1 MTGGHVGPE
10 PAAPGDQCP
19 VPDWVRYPVRAPP
32 LESAEVTTMPV
43 GGLVPR
49 TTEDAADVVVRNA
62 KIYTGDHNRPHAGAL
77 AMRDGRVL
85 SVGDDAD
92 VAPFVGPATT
102 VIDAIGR
109 RVVPGLNDAHL
120 HVIRGGLNYVLELRW
135 DGVTS
140 LRQALA
146 MLREQAART
155 PKGQW
160 VRVVGGWSAE
170 QFAER
175 RLPTPAELNAAAP
188 DTPVFVLHLYQ
199 SAILNRAALKAV
211 GYTRDTPD
219 PKGGQIVRGRNGEPN
234 GMLLAAPS
242 ALILYS
248 TLAKAPMLEG
258 EDMKTSTLHFLR
270 ELNRFGLTS
279 AIDAA
284 GGFQNF
290 PDNYRTVTELAGEGR
305 LSLRIAY
312 HLFPQTAGQELDDL
326 ARWIEM
332 VRPEDGD
339 EWLRLNGAGEN
350 LTWAAADF
358 ENFAE
363 PRPELSAYEPEF
375 EKAVRLLL
383 EHGWGFRLHA
393 TYDETIRRDLAVFEK
408 LAAEGLFP
416 AGNRWLFDHAE
427 TVSRDSLDRIAALG
441 GAMSVQNRMS
451 FQGEAFTRRYGLGA
465 AAEAPPV
472 RAMLERGL
480 TVGAG
485 TDATRVS
492 SYNPWVALHWLISGR
507 TLGGHVLRP
516 PQNRVDRETALAM
529 YTRAGA
535 ALTGEE
541 DVKGVLRA
549 GYYGDLAVLSDDYF
563 TVPEQDIVHIESVL
577 TVVGGRIVHA
587 EAEYEGMAEE
597 IPAVSPGWSPVAH
610 FGGYQAAGAPHSSG
624 ARQAE
629 LLGQAVAESENH
641 RQWRVRRG
649 LTPQGGAELFDPCFL

>member
-1 MTGGHVGPE
+1 
-10 PAAPGDQCP
+10 
-19 VPDWVRYPVRAPP
+19 
-32 LESAEVTTMPV
+32 MPV
-43 GGLVPR
+43 GGLVPSA
-49 TTEDAADVVVRNA
+49 TDNPADLVVRNA
-62 KIYTGDHNRPHAGAL
+62 KIHTGDPGRPKAESIAV
-77 AMRDGRVL
+77 RDGVVIV
-85 SVGDDAD
+85 VGDDKD
-92 VAPFVGPATT
+92 VAPHVGPATK
-102 VIDAIGR
+102 VVDALGR
-109 RVVPGLNDAHL
+109 RMIPGLNDSHL

-135 DGVTS
+135 DGVRT
-140 LRQALA
+140 LRQGLA

-175 RLPTPAELNAAAP
+175 RLPTVAELNAAAP

-199 SAILNRAALKAV
+199 SAVLNRAALKAA

-219 PKGGQIVRGRNGEPN
+219 PKGGQIVRGRDGEPT

-248 TLAKAPMLEG
+248 TLAKAPVLEG
-258 EDMKTSTLHFLR
+258 EDRKTSTRHFLR

-290 PDNYRTVTELAGEGR
+290 PDNYSTVVELAKAGQ

-312 HLFPQTAGQELDDL
+312 HLFPQTAGQEIEDL

-332 VRPEDGD
+332 ARPEDGD

-358 ENFAE
+358 ENFNQ
-363 PRPELSAYEPEF
+363 PRPQLAAYESEF
-375 EKAVRLLL
+375 EKAVRLLM
-383 EHGWGFRLHA
+383 ENGWGFRLHA

-408 LAAEGLFP
+408 LSAEGLFP

-427 TVSRDSLDRIAALG
+427 TVSADSLDRIAALG
-441 GAMSVQNRMS
+441 GAMSVQNRLS
-451 FQGEAFTRRYGLGA
+451 FQGEAFVSRYGPGA
-465 AAEAPPV
+465 AADAPPV

-492 SYNPWVALHWLISGR
+492 TYNPWIALHWLVTGR
-507 TLGGHVLRP
+507 TVSDLVVRP
-516 PQNRVDRETALAM
+516 PHNRVDRQAALAM
-529 YTRAGA
+529 FTEAGA
-535 ALTGEE
+535 SLTGEE
-541 DVKGVLRA
+541 GLKGVLRP
-549 GYYGDLAVLSDDYF
+549 GFLGDFAVLSEDYF
-563 TVPEQDIVHIESVL
+563 AVPEPEIPHIESLL
-577 TVVGGRIVHA
+577 TVVGGRIVYA
-587 EAEYEGMAEE
+587 AAEYEGLDEQL
-597 IPAVSPGWSPVAH
+597 PPVSPRWSPVAH
-610 FGGYQAAGAPHSSG
+610 FGGYQATPGTGLSG
-624 ARQAE
+624 SRQAE
-629 LLGQAVAESENH
+629 LLGQAAAESEQH
-641 RQWRVRRG
+641 RQWRARRG
-649 LTPQGGAELFDPCFL
+649 LAPETESTFFDPCFSL

>member
-1 MTGGHVGPE
+1 
-10 PAAPGDQCP
+10 
-19 VPDWVRYPVRAPP
+19 
-32 LESAEVTTMPV
+32 MPV
-43 GGLVPR
+43 GGLIPR
-49 TTEDAADVVVRNA
+49 ATDDAADLVVRNA
-62 KIYTGDHNRPHAGAL
+62 KIHTGDPRLPQAEAI
-77 AMRDGRVL
+77 AIRDGVITA
-85 SVGDDAD
+85 VGGDKD
-92 VAPFVGPATT
+92 VADKVGPATR
-102 VIDAIGR
+102 VVDALGR
-109 RVVPGLNDAHL
+109 RMVPGLHDAHL

-135 DGVTS
+135 DGVRS
-140 LRQALA
+140 LRQGLA

-155 PKGQW
+155 PEGQW

-175 RLPTPAELNAAAP
+175 RLPTVAELNAAAP

-211 GYTRDTPD
+211 GYDKDTPD
-219 PKGGQIVRGRNGEPN
+219 PRGGQIMRGRDGEPT

-248 TLAKAPMLEG
+248 TLAKAPILDE
-258 EDMKTSTLHFLR
+258 EHRKTSTRHFLR

-290 PDNYRTVTELAGEGR
+290 PDNYETVTELAREGE

-312 HLFPQTAGQELDDL
+312 HLFPQTAGQEIDDL
-326 ARWIEM
+326 TRWIGM

-363 PRPELSAYEPEF
+363 PRPEHAPDYEVEF
-375 EKAVRLLL
+375 EKAVRLLM
-383 EHGWGFRLHA
+383 ENGWGFRLHA

-416 AGNRWLFDHAE
+416 GGNRWLFDHAE
-427 TVSRDSLDRIAALG
+427 TVSADSLDRIVALG
-441 GAMSVQNRMS
+441 GAMSVQNRLS
-451 FQGEAFTRRYGLGA
+451 FQGEAFVRRYGIGA
-465 AAEAPPV
+465 AADAPPI
-472 RAMLERGL
+472 RAMLGRGL

-492 SYNPWVALHWLISGR
+492 SYNPWIALHWLVTGR
-507 TLGGHVLRP
+507 TVGDLTIHP
-516 PQNRVDRETALAM
+516 PHNRVDRETALEM
-529 YTRAGA
+529 FTTAGA
-535 ALTGEE
+535 SLTGEQ
-541 DVKGVLRA
+541 DLKGVLRP
-549 GYYGDLAVLSDDYF
+549 GFLGDLTVLSQDYF
-563 TVPEQDIVHIESVL
+563 TVPDPEIAHIEALL
-577 TVVGGRIVHA
+577 TVVGGRIVYA
-587 EAEYEGMAEE
+587 AGEYEGIDEQM
-597 IPAVSPGWSPVAH
+597 PAVTPEWSPVAH
-610 FGGYQAAGAPHSSG
+610 FGGYQAAPSQGRSG
-624 ARQAE
+624 VRQAE
-629 LLGQAVAESENH
+629 LLGEAAAESELH

-649 LTPQGGAELFDPCFL
+649 LVPETDSPVLDPCFF

>member
-1 MTGGHVGPE
+1 MGIRHRHE
-10 PAAPGDQCP
+10 ESFE
-19 VPDWVRYPVRAPP
+19 VP
-32 LESAEVTTMPV
+32 TMPV
-43 GGLVPR
+43 GGLIPR
-49 TTEDAADVVVRNA
+49 AADDAADVIVRNA
-62 KIYTGDHNRPHAGAL
+62 KIHTGDSRRPHAGAL
-77 AMRDGRVL
+77 AIRDGRVAV
-85 SVGDDAD
+85 VGDDAD

-102 VIDAIGR
+102 VVDALGR

-140 LRQALA
+140 LRQGLA

-175 RLPTPAELNAAAP
+175 RLPTPSELNAAAP

-199 SAILNRAALKAV
+199 TAILNRAALQAV
-211 GYTRDTPD
+211 GYSRDTPD
-219 PKGGQIVRGRNGEPN
+219 PKGGQIVRGRSGEPT

-242 ALILYS
+242 ALVLYS
-248 TLAKAPMLEG
+248 TLAKAPTLED
-258 EDMKTSTLHFLR
+258 EDKKASTRHFLR

-290 PDNYRTVTELAGEGR
+290 PDNYSVVTELAQEGL

-312 HLFPQTAGQELDDL
+312 HLFPQTPGQELDDL

-350 LTWAAADF
+350 LIWAAADF

-363 PRPELSAYEPEF
+363 PRPELSGRYEVEF
-375 EKAVRLLL
+375 EKAVRLLM

-416 AGNRWLFDHAE
+416 GGNRWLFDHAE
-427 TVSRDSLDRIAALG
+427 TASRDSLDRVAALG

-485 TDATRVS
+485 SDATRVS
-492 SYNPWVALHWLISGR
+492 TYNPWVALHWLVTGR
-507 TLGGHVLRP
+507 TLGGAVLRP

-529 YTRAGA
+529 YTKAGA

-541 DVKGVLRA
+541 EVKGILRP
-549 GYYGDLAVLSDDYF
+549 GFLGDLAILSDDYF
-563 TVPEQDIVHIESVL
+563 TVPEQDIPHIESVL

-587 EAEYEGMAEE
+587 AAEYEGLDEE
-597 IPAVSPGWSPVAH
+597 LPSISPSWSPVAH
-610 FGGYQAAGAPHSSG
+610 FGGYLSTPRSG
-624 ARQAE
+624 LPGVRQAE
-629 LLGQAVAESENH
+629 LLGEAIAESEEH
-641 RQWRVRRG
+641 LLWRARRG
-649 LTPQGGAELFDPCFL
+649 LAPDTSRTFFDPCFSP

>member
-1 MTGGHVGPE
+1 M
-10 PAAPGDQCP
+10 PAI
-19 VPDWVRYPVRAPP
+19 
-32 LESAEVTTMPV
+32 PV

-49 TTEDAADVVVRNA
+49 AVEEAAENAADVVVRNA
-62 KIYTGDHNRPHAGAL
+62 KIHTGDARRPQAGAL
-77 AMRDGRVL
+77 AIRDGVITV
-85 SVGDDAD
+85 VGDDPD
-92 VAPFVGPATT
+92 VAPVIGPST
-102 VIDAIGR
+102 VVVDALGR

-140 LRQALA
+140 LRRALA

-155 PKGQW
+155 PRGQW

-175 RLPTPAELNAAAP
+175 RLPTPAELNEAAP

-199 SAILNRAALKAV
+199 SAILNRAALRAV

-219 PKGGQIVRGRNGEPN
+219 PKGSQIVRGRGGEPN

-242 ALILYS
+242 ALVLYS
-248 TLAKAPMLEG
+248 TLAKAPVLEG
-258 EDMKTSTLHFLR
+258 EDRATSTRHFLR

-284 GGFQNF
+284 GGFQSF
-290 PDNYRTVTELAGEGR
+290 PENYATVTRLAREG
-305 LSLRIAY
+305 LLTLRIAY
-312 HLFPQTAGQELDDL
+312 HLFPQTPGQELDDL
-326 ARWIEM
+326 TRWIET
-332 VRPEDGD
+332 VRPGDGD
-339 EWLRLNGAGEN
+339 AWLRLNGAGEN

-363 PRPELSAYEPEF
+363 PRPELGPYEGEF
-375 EKAVRLLL
+375 EKAVRLLT
-383 EHGWGFRLHA
+383 EHRWGFRLHA

-441 GAMSVQNRMS
+441 GSLSVQNRLS
-451 FQGEAFTRRYGLGA
+451 FQGEVFTRRYGLGA
-465 AAEAPPV
+465 AAEAPPI

-480 TVGAG
+480 TVAAG

-492 SYNPWVALHWLISGR
+492 SYNPWVALHWLVSGR
-507 TLGGHVLRP
+507 TVGGSAIRP
-516 PQNRVDRETALAM
+516 PQNRVDRATALAM
-529 YTRAGA
+529 YTTAGA
-535 ALTGEE
+535 ALTGEQ
-541 DVKGVLRA
+541 DVKGVLRT
-549 GYYGDLAVLSDDYF
+549 GCYGDLAVLSEDYF
-563 TVPEQDIVHIESVL
+563 TVPEPEIPSIESLL

-587 EAEYEGMAEE
+587 AAEYEGMDEE
-597 IPAVSPGWSPVAH
+597 LPPVSPGWSPVAH
-610 FGGYQAAGAPHSSG
+610 FGGYQASGRASGAG

-629 LLGQAVAESENH
+629 LLGEVVTESQLHH
-641 RQWRVRRG
+641 RWRVERG
-649 LTPQGGAELFDPCFL
+649 LVDEHHQPFDPCFLL

>member
-1 MTGGHVGPE
+1 
-10 PAAPGDQCP
+10 
-19 VPDWVRYPVRAPP
+19 
-32 LESAEVTTMPV
+32 MPV
-43 GGLVPR
+43 GGLVPHA
-49 TTEDAADVVVRNA
+49 TDNAADLVVRNA
-62 KIYTGDHNRPHAGAL
+62 KIHTGDPVRPQAEAIAIRG
-77 AMRDGRVL
+77 GVITV
-85 SVGDDAD
+85 VGDDNDA
-92 VAPFVGPATT
+92 ASHVGPDTK
-102 VIDAIGR
+102 VVDALGR
-109 RVVPGLNDAHL
+109 RMVPGLNDAHL

-135 DGVTS
+135 DGVPT
-140 LRQALA
+140 LRQGLA

-155 PKGQW
+155 PRGQW

-175 RLPTPAELNAAAP
+175 RLPTVAELNAAAP

-199 SAILNRAALKAV
+199 SAVLNRAALKAA

-219 PKGGQIVRGRNGEPN
+219 PRGGQIVRGRDGEPT

-242 ALILYS
+242 ALVLYS
-248 TLAKAPMLEG
+248 TLAKAPVLEG
-258 EDMKTSTLHFLR
+258 ADRKTSTRHFLR

-290 PDNYRTVTELAGEGR
+290 PDNYSTVVELAKAGQ

-312 HLFPQTAGQELDDL
+312 HLFPQTAGQEIADL
-326 ARWIEM
+326 TRWIETA
-332 VRPEDGD
+332 RPEDGD

-363 PRPELSAYEPEF
+363 PRPELGAYETEF
-375 EKAVRLLL
+375 EKAVRLLM
-383 EHGWGFRLHA
+383 ENGWGFRLHA

-427 TVSRDSLDRIAALG
+427 TASADSLDRIAALG
-441 GAMSVQNRMS
+441 GAMSVQNRLA
-451 FQGEAFTRRYGLGA
+451 FQGEAFVRRYGPGA
-465 AAEAPPV
+465 AADAPPI

-492 SYNPWVALHWLISGR
+492 TYNPWVALHWLVTGR
-507 TLGGHVLRP
+507 TVGDLVVRP
-516 PQNRVDRETALAM
+516 PHNRVDRRTALAM
-529 YTRAGA
+529 FTAAGA

-541 DVKGVLRA
+541 GIKGVLRP
-549 GYYGDLAVLSDDYF
+549 GFLGDLAVLSEDYF
-563 TVPEQDIVHIESVL
+563 TVSEPDIAHIESLL
-577 TVVGGRIVHA
+577 TVVGGRIVYA
-587 EAEYEGMAEE
+587 TAEYEGLDEE
-597 IPAVSPGWSPVAH
+597 LPPVSPEWSPVAH
-610 FGGYQAAGAPHSSG
+610 FGGYQATPRTGLAG

-629 LLGQAVAESENH
+629 LLGQAVAESEQH
-641 RQWRVRRG
+641 RQWRARRG
-649 LTPQGGAELFDPCFL
+649 LAPETESTFFDPCFSL

>member
-1 MTGGHVGPE
+1 M
-10 PAAPGDQCP
+10 PAI
-19 VPDWVRYPVRAPP
+19 
-32 LESAEVTTMPV
+32 PV

-49 TTEDAADVVVRNA
+49 AVEDAAEDAADVVVRNA
-62 KIYTGDHNRPHAGAL
+62 KIHTGDARRPQAGAL
-77 AMRDGRVL
+77 AIRDGVITV
-85 SVGDDAD
+85 VGDDPD
-92 VAPFVGPATT
+92 VAPVIGPST
-102 VIDAIGR
+102 VVVDALGR

-140 LRQALA
+140 LRRALA

-155 PKGQW
+155 PRGQW

-175 RLPTPAELNAAAP
+175 RLPTPAELNEAAP

-199 SAILNRAALKAV
+199 SAILNRAALRAV

-219 PKGGQIVRGRNGEPN
+219 PKGGQIVRGRGGEPN

-242 ALILYS
+242 ALVLYS
-248 TLAKAPMLEG
+248 TLAKAPALEG
-258 EDMKTSTLHFLR
+258 EDRATSTRHFLR

-284 GGFQNF
+284 GGFQSF
-290 PDNYRTVTELAGEGR
+290 PENYATVTELAREG
-305 LSLRIAY
+305 LLTLRIAY
-312 HLFPQTAGQELDDL
+312 HLFPQTPGQELDDL
-326 ARWIEM
+326 TRWIET
-332 VRPEDGD
+332 VRPGDGD
-339 EWLRLNGAGEN
+339 AWLRLNGAGEN

-363 PRPELSAYEPEF
+363 PRPELGPYEGEF
-375 EKAVRLLL
+375 EKAVRLLT

-441 GAMSVQNRMS
+441 GSLSVQNRLS
-451 FQGEAFTRRYGLGA
+451 FQGEVFTCRYGLGA
-465 AAEAPPV
+465 AAEAPPI

-480 TVGAG
+480 TVAAG

-492 SYNPWVALHWLISGR
+492 SYNPWVALHWLVSGR
-507 TLGGHVLRP
+507 TVGGSAIRP
-516 PQNRVDRETALAM
+516 PQNRVDRATALAM
-529 YTRAGA
+529 YTTAGA
-535 ALTGEE
+535 ALTGEQ
-541 DVKGVLRA
+541 DVKGVLRT
-549 GYYGDLAVLSDDYF
+549 GCYGDLAVLSEDYF
-563 TVPEQDIVHIESVL
+563 TVPEPEIPSIESLL

-587 EAEYEGMAEE
+587 AAEYEGMDEE
-597 IPAVSPGWSPVAH
+597 LPPVSPGWSPVAH
-610 FGGYQAAGAPHSSG
+610 FGGYQASGRTSGAG

-629 LLGQAVAESENH
+629 LLGEVVAESQLHH
-641 RQWRVRRG
+641 RWRVERG
-649 LTPQGGAELFDPCFL
+649 LADEHHQPFDPCFLL

>member
-1 MTGGHVGPE
+1 
-10 PAAPGDQCP
+10 
-19 VPDWVRYPVRAPP
+19 
-32 LESAEVTTMPV
+32 MPV

-49 TTEDAADVVVRNA
+49 ATDTAADLIVRNA
-62 KIYTGDHNRPHAGAL
+62 KIHTGDPARPQAEAI
-77 AMRDGRVL
+77 AIRDGVITA
-85 SVGDDAD
+85 VGDDMD
-92 VAPFVGPATT
+92 IAPRVGPHTK
-102 VIDAIGR
+102 VVDALGR
-109 RVVPGLNDAHL
+109 RMVPGLNDAHL

-135 DGVTS
+135 DGVPT
-140 LRQALA
+140 LRQGLA

-175 RLPTPAELNAAAP
+175 RLPTVAELNAAAP

-199 SAILNRAALKAV
+199 AAVLNRAALKAA
-211 GYTRDTPD
+211 GFGRDTPD
-219 PKGGQIVRGRNGEPN
+219 PKGGQIVRGRHGEPT

-242 ALILYS
+242 ALVLYS
-248 TLAKAPMLEG
+248 TLAKAPVLEG
-258 EDMKTSTLHFLR
+258 EDKKNSTRHFLR

-290 PDNYRTVTELAGEGR
+290 PDNYSTVVELAAAGQ

-312 HLFPQTAGQELDDL
+312 HLFPQTAGQEIDDL
-326 ARWIEM
+326 ARWTEIAS
-332 VRPEDGD
+332 PDDGD

-363 PRPELSAYEPEF
+363 PRPQLGDYEAEF
-375 EKAVRLLL
+375 EKAVRLLM
-383 EHGWGFRLHA
+383 ENGWGFRLHA

-427 TVSRDSLDRIAALG
+427 TVSADSLDRIVALG
-441 GAMSVQNRMS
+441 GAMSVQNRLS
-451 FQGEAFTRRYGLGA
+451 FQGEAFVRRYGPGA
-465 AAEAPPV
+465 AADAPPI
-472 RAMLERGL
+472 RAMLDRGT
-480 TVGAG
+480 TVAAG

-492 SYNPWVALHWLISGR
+492 SYNPWVALHWLITGR
-507 TLGGHVLRP
+507 TVGDLVVRP
-516 PQNRVDRETALAM
+516 PHNRVDRRTALSM
-529 YTRAGA
+529 FTEAGA
-535 ALTGEE
+535 SLTGEE
-541 DVKGVLRA
+541 DVKGVLKP
-549 GYYGDLAVLSDDYF
+549 GFLGDLAVLSEDYF
-563 TVPEQDIVHIESVL
+563 AVPEPDIAHIESLL
-577 TVVGGRIVHA
+577 TVVGGRIVYA
-587 EAEYEGMAEE
+587 SAEYDGLDEE
-597 IPAVSPGWSPVAH
+597 LPPISPAWSPVAH
-610 FGGYQAAGAPHSSG
+610 FGGYQALARTSGAG

-629 LLGQAVAESENH
+629 LLGQAVAESEQH

-649 LTPQGGAELFDPCFL
+649 MAAEAESAAGGFIDPCFSL

>member
-1 MTGGHVGPE
+1 M
-10 PAAPGDQCP
+10 
-19 VPDWVRYPVRAPP
+19 
-32 LESAEVTTMPV
+32 STMPV

-49 TTEDAADVVVRNA
+49 ATDNAADLVVRNA
-62 KIYTGDHNRPHAGAL
+62 KIHTGDPVRPQAEAI
-77 AMRDGRVL
+77 AIRDGVITV
-85 SVGDDAD
+85 VGDDND
-92 VAPFVGPATT
+92 VASHVGPDTK
-102 VIDAIGR
+102 VVDAVGR
-109 RVVPGLNDAHL
+109 RMVPGLNDAHL

-135 DGVTS
+135 DGVPT
-140 LRQALA
+140 LRQGLA

-175 RLPTPAELNAAAP
+175 RLPTVAELNAAAP

-199 SAILNRAALKAV
+199 SAVLNRAALKAA
-211 GYTRDTPD
+211 GFTRDTPD
-219 PKGGQIVRGRNGEPN
+219 PKGGQIVRGRDGEPT

-248 TLAKAPMLEG
+248 TLAKAPVLQG
-258 EDMKTSTLHFLR
+258 EDKKTSTRHFLR

-290 PDNYRTVTELAGEGR
+290 PDNYSTVVELAEAGQ

-312 HLFPQTAGQELDDL
+312 HLFPQTAGQEIDDL
-326 ARWIEM
+326 TRWIEM
-332 VRPEDGD
+332 ARPEDGD
-339 EWLRLNGAGEN
+339 AWLRLNGAGEN

-363 PRPELSAYEPEF
+363 PRPELADYETEF
-375 EKAVRLLL
+375 EKAVRLLM
-383 EHGWGFRLHA
+383 ENGWGFRLHA

-427 TVSRDSLDRIAALG
+427 TVSADSLDRIAALG
-441 GAMSVQNRMS
+441 GALSVQNRLS
-451 FQGEAFTRRYGLGA
+451 FQGEAFVRRYGPGA
-465 AAEAPPV
+465 AADAPPIQ
-472 RAMLERGL
+472 AMLERGL

-492 SYNPWVALHWLISGR
+492 TYNPWVALHWLVTGR
-507 TLGGHVLRP
+507 TVGDLVVRP
-516 PQNRVDRETALAM
+516 PHNRVDRRTALAM
-529 YTRAGA
+529 FTEAGA

-541 DVKGVLRA
+541 GAKGVLRP
-549 GYYGDLAVLSDDYF
+549 GFLGDLAVLSEDYF
-563 TVPEQDIVHIESVL
+563 TVPEPDIAHIESLL
-577 TVVGGRIVHA
+577 TVVGGRIVYA
-587 EAEYEGMAEE
+587 TAEYEGLDEE
-597 IPAVSPGWSPVAH
+597 LPPVSPGWSPVAR
-610 FGGYQAAGAPHSSG
+610 FGGYQATTGTGLSG

-629 LLGQAVAESENH
+629 LLGQAVAESEQH
-641 RQWRVRRG
+641 RQWRARRG
-649 LTPQGGAELFDPCFL
+649 LAPQTASTFFDPCFSL

>member
-1 MTGGHVGPE
+1 MSPI
-10 PAAPGDQCP
+10 
-19 VPDWVRYPVRAPP
+19 
-32 LESAEVTTMPV
+32 PV

-49 TTEDAADVVVRNA
+49 AVDDAAELVVRNA
-62 KIYTGDHNRPHAGAL
+62 KIHTGDPHRPQAEAL
-77 AMRDGRVL
+77 AVRAGVITV
-85 SVGDDAD
+85 VGDDKD
-92 VAPFVGPATT
+92 MAPHIGPATK
-102 VIDAIGR
+102 VVDALGR
-109 RVVPGLNDAHL
+109 RMVPGLNDAHL

-135 DGVTS
+135 DGVPT
-140 LRQALA
+140 LRQGLA

-170 QFAER
+170 QFTER
-175 RLPTPAELNAAAP
+175 RLPTVAELNAAAP

-199 SAILNRAALKAV
+199 SAVLNRAALKAA
-211 GYTRDTPD
+211 GFTKDTPD
-219 PKGGQIVRGRNGEPN
+219 PKGGQIVRGRDGEPT

-248 TLAKAPMLEG
+248 TLAKAPVLDG
-258 EDMKTSTLHFLR
+258 EHRKTSTRHFLR

-290 PDNYRTVTELAGEGR
+290 PDNYSTVIELAGAGE

-312 HLFPQTAGQELDDL
+312 HLFPQTPGQEIDDL

-332 VRPEDGD
+332 ARPEDGD
-339 EWLRLNGAGEN
+339 AWLRLNGAGEN

-358 ENFAE
+358 ENFTQ
-363 PRPELSAYEPEF
+363 PRPELTPDYEAEF
-375 EKAVRLLL
+375 EKAVRLLM
-383 EHGWGFRLHA
+383 ENGWGFRLHA

-427 TVSRDSLDRIAALG
+427 TVSADSLDRIAALG
-441 GAMSVQNRMS
+441 GAMSVQNRLS
-451 FQGEAFTRRYGLGA
+451 FQGEAFLRRYGPGA
-465 AAEAPPV
+465 AADAPPI

-480 TVGAG
+480 TVGGG

-492 SYNPWVALHWLISGR
+492 TYNPWVALHWLVSGR
-507 TLGGHVLRP
+507 TAGDLALRP
-516 PQNRVDRETALAM
+516 PENRVDRQTALAM
-529 YTRAGA
+529 FTRAGA

-541 DVKGVLRA
+541 DVKGVLRPGCYA
-549 GYYGDLAVLSDDYF
+549 DLAVLSDDYF
-563 TVPEQDIVHIESVL
+563 TVAEPDIAHIESLL
-577 TVVGGRIVHA
+577 TVTGGRIVYA
-587 EAEYEGMAEE
+587 AAEYEGLDEE
-597 IPAVSPGWSPVAH
+597 LPPVSPEWSPVAH
-610 FGGYQAAGAPHSSG
+610 FGGYQATPGTGTAG

-629 LLGQAVAESENH
+629 LLGEATAESERH
-641 RQWRVRRG
+641 RQWRARRG
-649 LTPQGGAELFDPCFL
+649 LTPETAVPLTDPCFVL